1 MTETDPATTAAV
13 TDSTAPETPA
23 SERLDAPQIADDGG
37 IAKLGTRIKCTSDLG
52 FIEFMRQANASVF
65 VTTYQAGKVAI
76 LGWTGKSISLTLLD
90 YPKPLGLAV
99 RGNQMVL
106 AGMDRVI
113 LFANNP
119 NLAEE
124 YLEDPAKKGQYDAL
138 YLARA
143 TYFTGPVMA
152 HDVAWVDN
160 EVWFVNTRY
169 STLASLSQ
177 EFSFVNRWK
186 PPFIS
191 ELMPEDRCHLNGM
204 ALVNG
209 KPKYVT
215 ALAQTNEAGKW
226 RESKANGGII
236 MTVPSG
242 EVVMR
247 GLSMPH
253 SLRWYRDKLWFLN
266 SGTGELCVA
275 DLQSG
280 KRETVCALQGYTRG
294 LCFAGN
300 YALVGLCMIREKHTF
315 GGLPVQQRHK
325 QLLCGIAIV
334 DIRDGRQVGL
344 CKFTQGVQE
353 LYEVQI
359 VAGMRRPVMRM
370 PHEGLSRQAIS
381 LPNQSLWAR
390 LSKEDAQHAA
400 RHAAVA
406 APVTASESAQDDA
419 SAAGPAPG

>member
-1 MTETDPATTAAV
+1 MTETDPATTVEATGVAAAANDV
-13 TDSTAPETPA
+13 PPLEQPAAPP
-23 SERLDAPQIADDGG
+23 ADDGG
-37 IAKLGTRIKCTSDLG
+37 IAKAGTRIKCTTDVG
-52 FIEFMRQANASVF
+52 FIEFMRQANASIF

-76 LGWTGKSISLTLLD
+76 LGWTGQAISLTLLD

-106 AGMDRVI
+106 AAMDRI
-113 LFANNP
+113 LLFANNP
-119 NLAEE
+119 LLAEE

-138 YLARA
+138 YLARSVH
-143 TYFTGPVMA
+143 YTGPVMA
-152 HDVAWVDN
+152 HDVGWIDN

-169 STLASLSQ
+169 STLASLSP
-177 EFSFVNRWK
+177 EFSFINRWK
-186 PPFIS
+186 PPFVT

-204 ALVNG
+204 ALING
-209 KPKYVT
+209 KPRYVT

-226 RESKANGGII
+226 RETKANGGII

-242 EVVMR
+242 EVVLR

-253 SLRWYRDKLWFLN
+253 SVRWYRDQLWFLN
-266 SGTGELCVA
+266 SGTGELCIA
-275 DLQSG
+275 DVKSG
-280 KRETVCALQGYTRG
+280 KREAVCALQGYTRG

-315 GGLPVQQRHK
+315 GGLPVQERHK
-325 QLLCGIAIV
+325 NLICGVAIV

-353 LYEVQI
+353 LYEVQV

-370 PHEGLSRQAIS
+370 PQEDLTRQAIS
-381 LPNQSLWAR
+381 LPGRSLWAR
-390 LSKEDAQHAA
+390 LSPDEA
-400 RHAAVA
+400 RHATRHA
-406 APVTASESAQDDA
+406 AATA
-419 SAAGPAPG
+419 PAPQTEPAHESKGGQG